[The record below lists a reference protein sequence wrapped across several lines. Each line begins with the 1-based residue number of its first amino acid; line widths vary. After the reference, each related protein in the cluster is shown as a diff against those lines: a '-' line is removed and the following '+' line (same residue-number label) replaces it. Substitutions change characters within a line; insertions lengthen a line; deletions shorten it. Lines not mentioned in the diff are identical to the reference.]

1 MTKSAKML
9 SLPVVERPLL
19 DLVDRVGGLAVP
31 RNKLPPSAFPWARI
45 RCSGDIQAFSMLL
58 GIEYAET

>member
-1 MTKSAKML
+1 MTITNGKWRIFY
-9 SLPVVERPLL
+9 PGRPAASPF
-19 DLVDRVGGLAVP
+19 V
-31 RNKLPPSAFPWARI
+31 LPPSAFPWARI